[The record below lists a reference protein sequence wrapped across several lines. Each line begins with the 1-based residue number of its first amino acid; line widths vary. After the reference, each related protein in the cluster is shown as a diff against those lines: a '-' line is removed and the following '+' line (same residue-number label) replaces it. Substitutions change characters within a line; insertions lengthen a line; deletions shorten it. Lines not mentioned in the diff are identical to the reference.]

1 MPLSRGARHASA
13 PSWPSGPPLVTRNHV
28 TRSSYPEQMEP
39 RAIDVEYRAMTE
51 RTSANPS
58 PRPSMQRTPPKGHS
72 PGRFDLN
79 SSEFVPQGWGGHD
92 EYGSDNHPSQRPLG
106 AYYGESSPN
115 TYLTGSGFVSP
126 GEYPSHGS
134 YYGGPR
140 GHHHT
145 YETGY
150 PPRHIDSSQDNG
162 FEYRQQSYFSRDHQS
177 HTPRGGRSH
186 KRYGSNDYER
196 LVLSKSRIQD
206 FATKIPDLCRDQN
219 GCRHLQAELATR
231 DEETIEVIYNGAK
244 PYFPDLMSDPFGN
257 YLCQKLLETCND
269 AQRTELV
276 KIIAPTIVTISLNQ
290 HGTRAVQKL
299 LDHLTLP
306 EQV

>member
-1 MPLSRGARHASA
+1 
-13 PSWPSGPPLVTRNHV
+13 
-28 TRSSYPEQMEP
+28 MES
-39 RAIDVEYRAMTE
+39 RAIDVEYRVLTE

-58 PRPSMQRTPPKGHS
+58 PHPSMQRTPPKGHS

-79 SSEFVPQGWGGHD
+79 TSEFVPQGWGGHD
-92 EYGSDNHPSQRPLG
+92 EHSSGNIHSQRSLG
-106 AYYGESSPN
+106 GYYGESNSNVYLPSGGFISP
-115 TYLTGSGFVSP
+115 T
-126 GEYPSHGS
+126 EYPSHGS

-140 GHHHT
+140 SHHQA
-145 YETGY
+145 YESGY
-150 PPRHIDSSQDNG
+150 PPRHIDSPQDNG
-162 FEYRQQSYFSRDHQS
+162 FEYRQQSYFPRDHQS
-177 HTPRGGRSH
+177 HTRGGRSH

-244 PYFPDLMSDPFGN
+244 PYFADLMSDPFGN
-257 YLCQKLLETCND
+257 YLCQKLLETCSD

-276 KIIAPTIVTISLNQ
+276 KIIAPTIVTVSLNQ